1 MIASEKIILE
11 RGGVMQFDP
20 QDKSQPTMV
29 PDPWVDGGLGGHS
42 LSWRDKRKVNVFY
55 QCPDVW
61 GRRLFRAT
69 KEITDVCFRIGVL
82 VPIAGKSSFVLII
95 AQFT

>member
-1 MIASEKIILE
+1 MKAKKCCKNNLAQVIASEKIILE

-29 PDPWVDGGLGGHS
+29 PDPWVDGGLGGNS

-55 QCPDVW
+55 QCPDV
-61 GRRLFRAT
+61 
-69 KEITDVCFRIGVL
+69 
-82 VPIAGKSSFVLII
+82 
-95 AQFT
+95 